1 MNRRPDPNL
10 GPSLGDLDGLE
21 PATRTP
27 AHLRPGS
34 RAPSRPSRESPKPRR
49 KLPWLLLFLLAAL
62 AAAAWFSQDRL
73 RALLPEPAQTAQL
86 AEAEAAL
93 VAGRLAGAPDAALER
108 FQALLAAEPD
118 NERARAGIKGVGTA
132 LLLRSRAAINGG
144 DLTAA
149 RADFELAQR
158 ILLGGDEVDALA
170 AELDAAEKRQVELE
184 PLLTQAMAAARAG
197 RLSGTANS
205 AAELYLRALRSD
217 PANGLAKRGLEDV
230 ATALGT
236 RAGAAIE
243 AGNPRAAERALAE
256 INRIQPE
263 WPGLP
268 ELRARLANA
277 RPAQAVAPADP
288 QPTAAPT
295 EPALE
300 PATETPVPPTAN
312 VPAARV
318 AELLDAAEALLAAGR
333 IDAPDDPNARAV
345 FERVLKIDPGN
356 TRARRGLARVGAGY
370 LLKARMAIEAQDY
383 DAAAARLTDAERAGA
398 NPDEVAEV
406 ALLLREID
414 EAGSTLP
421 TAGADSWIDRGRIDE
436 LNARGQRALAAGNLV
451 DPPGDSALDLFRAA
465 LAIDG
470 NDASA
475 RAGLAAIAPRANA
488 LFEDAMSMSRL
499 AAAERQLDAFRAA
512 GGSAGTEAAMRRMLA
527 DGWLAEAERRV
538 MDGRIEAAERAVAR
552 ARAADPS
559 APGLIEAESRLGLTR
574 SPS

>member
-1 MNRRPDPNL
+1 LSRRPDSGL
-10 GPSLGDLDGLE
+10 EPSLGDLDGLE
-21 PATRTP
+21 PATRSRT
-27 AHLRPGS
+27 HLRAGS
-34 RAPSRPSRESPKPRR
+34 RTPSRLSEPAPKPRR
-49 KLPWLLLFLLAAL
+49 KLPWLLLLLAAF

-93 VAGRLAGAPDAALER
+93 VAGRLAGEPDAALER
-108 FQALLAAEPD
+108 FQAVLAGEPD
-118 NERARAGIKGVGTA
+118 SERARAGIKGVGTA
-132 LLLRSRAAINGG
+132 LLLRSRAAINAG
-144 DLTAA
+144 DLAGA

-158 ILLGGDEVDALA
+158 ILLGGDEIDALSI
-170 AELDAAEKRQVELE
+170 ELDAAEKRQVELE
-184 PLLTQAMAAARAG
+184 PMLTQAMAAARAG
-197 RLSGTANS
+197 RLSGSSNS

-217 PANGLAKRGLEDV
+217 PTNGLAKRGLEDV
-230 ATALGT
+230 AAALGT

-243 AGNPRAAERALAE
+243 AGNPRAAERAMVE

-268 ELRARLANA
+268 ELRARMANS
-277 RPAQAVAPADP
+277 RPAQTTTAAEPPPAPAPPDP
-288 QPTAAPT
+288 A
-295 EPALE
+295 
-300 PATETPVPPTAN
+300 PATETATQNTPR
-312 VPAARV
+312 VPAAQI

-333 IDAPDDPNARAV
+333 VDAPDDPNARAV
-345 FERVLKIDPGN
+345 FERVLALDPGN
-356 TRARRGLARVGAGY
+356 TRARRGLARVGSGY

-398 NPDEVAEV
+398 DPDEVTEV

-421 TAGADSWIDRGRIDE
+421 TAEADPGIDRGRLQE
-436 LNARGQRALAAGNLV
+436 LNARGQRALSAGDLV

-512 GGSAGTEAAMRRMLA
+512 GGSASTEAAMRRMLA

-538 MDGRIEAAERAVAR
+538 MDGRIEAAERAVSR
-552 ARAADPS
+552 ARAADPA
-559 APGLIEAESRLGLTR
+559 APGLLEAESRLGL
-574 SPS
+574 SQGPSS